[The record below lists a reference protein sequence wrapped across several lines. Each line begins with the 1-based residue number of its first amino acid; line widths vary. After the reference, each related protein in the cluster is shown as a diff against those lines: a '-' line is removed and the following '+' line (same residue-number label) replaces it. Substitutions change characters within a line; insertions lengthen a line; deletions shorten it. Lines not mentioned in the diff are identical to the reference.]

1 MARADATR
9 ELRLIIGGAAIVLL
23 ALVTNFAVLPFVR
36 RYQSREVALT
46 ATRARVRFLSE
57 LTSRTADLESAAA
70 DAERALSAQ
79 SRRVFHA
86 RTSTLAA
93 SALQTFLQD
102 AADASHLAVTRL
114 EVSPDDSV
122 RADGSTPDGSENN
135 KTADQAEMHIPAS
148 MSAYGDIRGV
158 VMLLDFI
165 AAGPRVVSID
175 RLSLTRNSALVGA
188 ADVVQITLSM
198 RAPALPQ

>member
-122 RADGSTPDGSENN
+122 RADGSTPDGSGN